1 MIRAGRRIIQVCIQL
16 ESHYFNHLQHCSK
29 NILESVGCANSEMFA
44 QAMALNRKIT
54 KAMKDTPKNSG
65 LVVETVKVVHRFA

>member
-1 MIRAGRRIIQVCIQL
+1 M
-16 ESHYFNHLQHCSK
+16 
-29 NILESVGCANSEMFA
+29 ESVGCANSEMFA